1 MEIIKIIG
9 VGLLTLIISI
19 LLKDV
24 KKEFSIY
31 AVIIGTSIILFLS
44 MDILKEIINF
54 IEGLTKNVNG
64 EFIKILLKM
73 TGIAILT
80 EYAVSLCK
88 DSGESA
94 IATKIDLGGKIILI
108 SLSLSLLIGFW
119 YLDLVIVISL
129 SIPVISS
136 TLETLT
142 QLL

>member
-44 MDILKEIINF
+44 MDVLKEIINF

-108 SLSLSLLIGFW
+108 SI
-119 YLDLVIVISL
+119 

>member
-9 VGLLTLIISI
+9 VGLLTLIVSI

-44 MDILKEIINF
+44 MDVLKEIINF

-108 SLSLSLLIGFW
+108 SLS
-119 YLDLVIVISL
+119 
-129 SIPVISS
+129 IPVISS

>member
-108 SLSLSLLIGFW
+108 SLS
-119 YLDLVIVISL
+119 
-129 SIPVISS
+129 IPVISS